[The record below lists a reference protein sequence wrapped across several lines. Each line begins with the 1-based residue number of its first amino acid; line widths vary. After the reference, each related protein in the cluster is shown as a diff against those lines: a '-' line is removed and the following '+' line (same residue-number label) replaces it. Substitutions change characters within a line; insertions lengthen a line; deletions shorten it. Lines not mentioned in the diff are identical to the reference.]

1 MESLGQFLKREREF
15 RGFSLDDVEGMT
27 KINSLVLARIENDKY
42 EELPTGTYLKGYLKL
57 YAKAIG
63 INLEDVLTRY
73 QNLPTDSKKEV
84 HPFHQ
89 IGRFEAK
96 ASYLKS

>member
-15 RGFSLDDVEGMT
+15 RGFSLEDVERMT
-27 KINSLVLARIENDKY
+27 KINSIILSRIESDRY

-57 YAKAIG
+57 YAKAIS

-73 QNLPTDSKKEV
+73 QSLPSESKKEV

-96 ASYLKS
+96 PSYLKS